1 MPSQEDLEVDYRL
14 WLARSAD
21 VTRGGTSGP
30 ARAHHARRAAGGPAG
45 SAAFGDYSA
54 EFDKENGT
62 IRPDIRRDGGRQYRH
77 RQPKELRMARPAM
90 HAWT

>member
-1 MPSQEDLEVDYRL
+1 MSLQEDLEADYRL

-30 ARAHHARRAAGGPAG
+30 ARAHHARRAAGGPTG
-45 SAAFGDYSA
+45 SAFGDYSA
-54 EFDKENGT
+54 EFDKENGP